1 MYGPTLP
8 ISVELHA
15 QKYRQKDETFD
26 QMVGRLSATL
36 SDGKIHEHHLK
47 EIFGHQHFMPAGRVQ
62 NAIGSN
68 RIVTAYNCLSGDTDV
83 LTTEG
88 FRPLRVLAGTTVQI
102 LSPISGEVETA
113 EAKSYGVQT
122 LNEIVISYSRFGQKR
137 SGSFTVKATANHRW
151 VLQDGIITDDLKVGQ
166 LLKVGDS
173 DLEVDPKG
181 WIHGFVYGDGTRVE
195 TANTFQVRLCGT
207 KNRHLPMFEA
217 PDRGVVSI
225 TNQPSCNGDA
235 LVRLRS
241 STDLKALP
249 TGGSLAY
256 LRGFVEGLLAAD
268 GCMRTY
274 EHAQHFQIHGTEDTI
289 QWMMDHLILAG
300 YAPVGSIKTITAA
313 TNFGE
318 RTQPLYKI
326 NFRPVDTHTG
336 FRVLSITPVGEEEV
350 FCLEEP
356 KHRQFVLR
364 NGLRTGNCF
373 VSRTIEDSM
382 DGIMTAAHEAAT
394 TMRMG
399 GGIGYDFST
408 LRPRGD
414 LIKTLDSNSSGP
426 LSFMKIFDAICGT
439 ISSAGHRRG
448 AQMGM
453 LRVDHPDIEA
463 FIEAKTN
470 STNLT
475 NFNISVAIT
484 DEFMMAVE
492 AKKAFPL
499 KFNGQIHRWID
510 AAELW
515 DKIMQATWDW
525 AEPGVIFIDR
535 INQMNNLWYC
545 ETIAA
550 TNPCGEQ
557 PLPPYGAC
565 LLGSFNLV
573 KYVNKGL
580 FGHEFDFEALRADVP
595 WVVRAMDNVVDHAY
609 YPLPQQRQEAL
620 SKRRMGLGVTGV
632 ANALEACGA
641 PYGSAK
647 FRVMFD
653 EILKII
659 ANESYRTSAF
669 LAEEKGAFPL
679 YDREKYLQSKF
690 VRKLDEDVQEQI
702 RRFGIRNSHLTSIA
716 PTGTISLTADNISS
730 GIEPVFSYGY
740 DRTIQTFDGPRIE
753 RVDDYGVRVFG
764 TKGRTADQL
773 SVQDHVSVLIDSQR
787 WVDSAISKTCNVGG
801 DVTFEEFKS
810 VYVTAYKGGAKGCTT
825 FRANGKRFGV
835 LNAAP
840 EVANDE
846 GQACYFDPETGAK
859 SCA

>member
-26 QMVGRLSATL
+26 QMVGRLSKTL
-36 SDGKIHEHHLK
+36 SDGKMHEHHLK

-62 NAIGSN
+62 NAIGSS
-68 RIVTAYNCLSGDTDV
+68 RLVT
-83 LTTEG
+83 
-88 FRPLRVLAGTTVQI
+88 
-102 LSPISGEVETA
+102 
-113 EAKSYGVQT
+113 
-122 LNEIVISYSRFGQKR
+122 
-137 SGSFTVKATANHRW
+137 SF
-151 VLQDGIITDDLKVGQ
+151 
-166 LLKVGDS
+166 
-173 DLEVDPKG
+173 
-181 WIHGFVYGDGTRVE
+181 
-195 TANTFQVRLCGT
+195 
-207 KNRHLPMFEA
+207 
-217 PDRGVVSI
+217 
-225 TNQPSCNGDA
+225 
-235 LVRLRS
+235 
-241 STDLKALP
+241 
-249 TGGSLAY
+249 
-256 LRGFVEGLLAAD
+256 
-268 GCMRTY
+268 
-274 EHAQHFQIHGTEDTI
+274 
-289 QWMMDHLILAG
+289 
-300 YAPVGSIKTITAA
+300 
-313 TNFGE
+313 
-318 RTQPLYKI
+318 
-326 NFRPVDTHTG
+326 
-336 FRVLSITPVGEEEV
+336 
-350 FCLEEP
+350 
-356 KHRQFVLR
+356 
-364 NGLRTGNCF
+364 NCF

-382 DGIMTAAHEAAT
+382 EGIMTAAHEAAI

-414 LIKTLDSNSSGP
+414 LIKTLDSHSSGP
-426 LSFMKIFDAICGT
+426 LSFMKIFDAVCGT

-475 NFNISVAIT
+475 NFNISVAVT
-484 DEFMMAVE
+484 DDFMMAVE

-515 DKIMQATWDW
+515 NKIMQATWDW

-545 ETIAA
+545 EEIAA
-550 TNPCGEQ
+550 TNPCAEQ

-573 KYVNKGL
+573 KYVEKTLMGY
-580 FGHEFDFEALRADVP
+580 EFDFEALRADVP
-595 WVVRAMDNVVDHAY
+595 WVVRAMDNVVDYSH

-620 SKRRMGLGVTGV
+620 SKRRLGLGVTGV

-641 PYGSAK
+641 PYGSTK
-647 FRVMFD
+647 FRTMFD
-653 EILKII
+653 QILKII
-659 ANESYRTSAF
+659 ANESYRASAH
-669 LAEEKGAFPL
+669 LAHEKGAFPL
-679 YDREKYLQSKF
+679 YDRERYLQSKF
-690 VRKLDEDVQEQI
+690 VQKLDDDVQDAI

-740 DRTIQTFDGPRIE
+740 DRTIQTFDGPRVE

-764 TKGRTADQL
+764 TRGRTADQL
-773 SVQDHVSVLIDSQR
+773 GVQDHVSVLIDSQR
-787 WVDSAISKTCNVGG
+787 WVDSAISKTCNVGDG
-801 DVTFEEFKS
+801 VTFEEFKD

-825 FRANGKRFGV
+825 FRAAGKRFGV

-859 SCA
+859 ACA